1 MERTSK
7 DQIRG
12 ERFQMPVPE
21 RVRIPCSQPV
31 RQPLRGAE
39 IWDRSEADR
48 RDGSNWLDAKVNLN
62 DEALILLNDPGTNE
76 GHGEERD
83 PNELLNLGLE

>member
-1 MERTSK
+1 
-7 DQIRG
+7 
-12 ERFQMPVPE
+12 MPVPE
-21 RVRIPCSQPV
+21 RVRIPCRQPV

-62 DEALILLNDPGTNE
+62 DEALILLNDPGADCWEAETVVNSSPC
-76 GHGEERD
+76 GD
-83 PNELLNLGLE
+83 

>member
-1 MERTSK
+1 VERTSK

-48 RDGSNWLDAKVNLN
+48 RDGSNWLDAKVN
-62 DEALILLNDPGTNE
+62 TNE
-76 GHGEERD
+76 IGTDTFERSRND
-83 PNELLNLGLE
+83 LTTLENDTRP